1 MVRKRQRGKQRN
13 LYPNVPAKLESI
25 DEDFIKKGAK
35 GITDKDIQKVT
46 DKADE
51 IQHKFKKSGPLG
63 RFVQDV
69 ELLISIVRD
78 YRNKE
83 YKKVPVWVIGAAVF
97 TLLYVIN
104 PLDLV
109 PDFIPFV
116 GHLDDAAVVGICLL
130 MIEQELQE
138 YKKWKVAQLQI
149 EADRIEND
157 SQA

>member
-1 MVRKRQRGKQRN
+1 MIRKRQRGKQRN
-13 LYPNVPAKLESI
+13 LYPNVPAKIDSI
-25 DEDFIKKGAK
+25 DEEFIKKGAK

-46 DKADE
+46 DRADE

-63 RFVQDV
+63 RFIQDV
-69 ELLISIVRD
+69 ELLVSIVKD

-83 YKKVPVWVIGAAVF
+83 YKKVPVWVIGAIVF

-109 PDFIPFV
+109 PDFLPFV
-116 GHLDDAAVVGICLL
+116 GYLDDAAVVGICLL

-138 YKKWKVAQLQI
+138 YKRWKISQL
-149 EADRIEND
+149 RIESD
-157 SQA
+157 QTGEESQS